1 MAPKKPQPKPKLVG
15 KPKKPAGKPKK
26 KTGTKAP
33 KPASGKPGPRKAA
46 ALAANEPDC
55 LSMDDAIAK
64 VRACAKK
71 INSGLGDNIKMDTQ
85 IGMAFPGDDDQIAC
99 KRFLACIK
107 DKTGFDL
114 DPDDFCGGTLG
125 DVAKAL
131 TCDGGDQ

>member
-1 MAPKKPQPKPKLVG
+1 MATKKPQPKP
-15 KPKKPAGKPKK
+15 KPAGKPKK
-26 KTGTKAP
+26 KAGTKAP
-33 KPASGKPGPRKAA
+33 KPTTGKPGPKKRVAA
-46 ALAANEPDC
+46 ALAADEPEC
-55 LSMDDAIAK
+55 LSMDDAIAR

-71 INSGLGDNIKMDTQ
+71 INSGLGDNIKMNTQ
-85 IGMAFPGDDDQIAC
+85 VSMAFPGDSDQIAC
-99 KRFLACIK
+99 KRFLACIN